1 MKKSLLALAAMGA
14 FAGAAQAQS
23 SVTVSG
29 LLEAGY
35 TSKSIRAV
43 GEANE
48 QEVTQSAV
56 TGGHV
61 ATPVLRV
68 EGTEDL
74 GGGTRASFAIRDE
87 FNTGTGGRT
96 AGTTGVFTETF
107 VSLSNNQFGTI
118 SAGRFYHATRDI
130 GGVYRFMG
138 DIGRIAG
145 SLNSS
150 VTSNSVQYVSPAL
163 QGFSLSVGYGSV
175 GKTADGITTVDTNI
189 VPASLFSVGLRGA
202 IGKAQMAAS
211 LETSAF
217 ASTTSAPNDQAKQTI
232 TSVGGSYD
240 FGMAKLG
247 AAYFDQKS
255 TLATGADGGKR
266 VAYTVNLAAPVTK
279 VITLGASYAN
289 YEVTLAAGGAKP
301 KTSIMTFG
309 GQYALSKRTSI
320 YGSYQLVTNTDANN
334 ALRAAAA
341 GGINNS
347 TTAGSS
353 RGLGV
358 AEINNGT
365 GRGFGLTAVHTF

>member
-1 MKKSLLALAAMGA
+1 MKKSLFALAAMGA
-14 FAGAAQAQS
+14 FVGAAHAQS

-29 LLEAGY
+29 LVEAGY
-35 TSKSIRAV
+35 TSKSIRAATA
-43 GEANE
+43 GTT
-48 QEVTQSAV
+48 EVTQSAV

-61 ATPVLRV
+61 ATPVVRIQ
-68 EGTEDL
+68 GSEDL
-74 GGGTRASFAIRDE
+74 GGGTRAGFSITDE
-87 FNTGTGGRT
+87 FNTNSGARS
-96 AGTTGVFTETF
+96 AGTTGIFTESLI
-107 VSLSNNQFGTI
+107 SLSNTQFGTL
-118 SAGRFYHATRDI
+118 SAGKMYHATRDL

-150 VTSNSVQYVSPAL
+150 VAANSVQYVSPSL
-163 QGFSLSVGYGSV
+163 QGFSASIGYASN
-175 GKTADGITTVDTNI
+175 GKTTDTGTTIDTNI
-189 VPASLFSVGLRGA
+189 VPASLFSIGLRGA
-202 IGKAQMAAS
+202 IGKANLAVSM
-211 LETSAF
+211 ETSAF

-232 TSVGGSYD
+232 TSVGGGYD

-301 KTSIMTFG
+301 KATIMTFG
-309 GQYALSKRTSI
+309 AQYALSKRTSI
-320 YGSYQLVTNTDANN
+320 YGSYQLVTNSGADN
-334 ALRAAAA
+334 ALQAAAA
-341 GGINNS
+341 GGINAS

-358 AEINNGT
+358 QEINGGS